1 MATKLKRVSVAI
13 DDETSSILEELANKE
28 NKTVSEIIREAIV
41 LYSKLGDGEENRIDI
56 NKIKAYD
63 ELLSG
68 REHIIL
74 DLEVWIA
81 VLDELNEKASEEFWK
96 IVGEIGRAHGIQFKI
111 KGVNNI
117 HDVLKY
123 LELENL
129 FRVKVG
135 EGYFTLILTSRNGQ
149 KFVRIFLENVFKAM
163 GIKVELIEG
172 LRKITIIDK
181 SRAAKKNSVIQTA

>member
-1 MATKLKRVSVAI
+1 MAEMLRRISVAM
-13 DDETSSILEELANKE
+13 DKNVNKILEELANKE
-28 NKTVSEIIREAIV
+28 NKTISEIIRKAIIT
-41 LYSKLGDGEENRIDI
+41 YSKLNEGDHKIDI

-172 LRKITIIDK
+172 LRKITIYENI
-181 SRAAKKNSVIQTA
+181 KK

>member
-13 DDETSSILEELANKE
+13 DDETSSILEKLANKE

-96 IVGEIGRAHGIQFKI
+96 IVGEIGYSQGISFVHRGFKR
-111 KGVNNI
+111 VC
-117 HDVLKY
+117 DVLRY
-123 LELENL
+123 LEFKNM
-129 FRVKVG
+129 FRVGKTGKGCNV
-135 EGYFTLILTSRNGQ
+135 LILTSRNEQ

-163 GIKVELIEG
+163 GIEVELIEG
-172 LRKITIIDK
+172 LRKITIYENI
-181 SRAAKKNSVIQTA
+181 KKFK